1 MCRCRSEGQSSIMIS
16 VTDIISPAT
25 SSPVT
30 LAATLPSAKTPCFTP
45 SQPILTPAPD
55 KRKERTP
62 PTPPENIPKHARAEM
77 DSL

>member
-1 MCRCRSEGQSSIMIS
+1 MSYTQL
-16 VTDIISPAT
+16 SPVPPGA

-30 LAATLPSAKTPCFTP
+30 LAARLPSAKTPCFSP
-45 SQPILTPAPD
+45 SQPILTPAPPD

-77 DSL
+77 DTI